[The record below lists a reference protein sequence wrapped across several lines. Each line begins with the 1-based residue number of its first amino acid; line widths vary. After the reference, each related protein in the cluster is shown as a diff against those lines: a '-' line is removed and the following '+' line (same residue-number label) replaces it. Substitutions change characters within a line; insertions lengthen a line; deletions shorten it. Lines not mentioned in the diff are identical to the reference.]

1 MSEIF
6 IPGINSRFNTQQLV
20 DDLMRLERIP
30 RDRAERNVDQFQ
42 SQRAMWDEVGRRT
55 NALRDSARHLFSF
68 QNPFNDRVVNSD
80 NAAAISGTAVR
91 GALEQERT
99 FTVNQIAQADRF
111 LSSNLDPDFEVEG
124 GRFIFTVGEEEISFD
139 FRGGSLSEFAAA
151 LNRQGGGLIQA
162 STISV
167 RQGTTSLLIESRL
180 TGEENRLNFAGDAI
194 ALGEQ
199 IGMVTRVND
208 SRREFTAGV
217 VNVQAGSSALI
228 PLNFQPP
235 ENGNWVL
242 SLETSTTLRNNAQQ
256 LVPQPPPGPA
266 IPSPG
271 AISHGGI
278 VVQNAPSGAPLP
290 AWTPPPVPPRVDD
303 MNMLSVTFSDGS
315 SAMLAP
321 IADSQG
327 FNTRQFA
334 LGDLAQ
340 GRTIT
345 ALSLVNNNTH
355 RDLHVQ
361 GVQIFDPAA
370 IGGVRALNA
379 VSSAQDAIIAMEG
392 IEIRRPSNQID
403 DLLPGVT
410 LTARRVT
417 SEPVTLTVEPDR
429 EAILESIINFVGN
442 YNRLMAEINILT
454 RSDPRVVDE
463 LAFLTN
469 EERAEALDRLGSLSG
484 NSTLNHMRNSLMR
497 VISSPFPTSAEREL
511 ALLSQ
516 IGIGTDVRWG
526 GATGGIDAS
535 RLRGYLEIDEQVLI
549 SAIENNA
556 VAIRELFGSDTTGNR
571 LVDTGV
577 AFSVDALTHPFTQI
591 GGIIPNMTG
600 NLDTRIVAENRR
612 IENMDRR
619 LEQREIDLRRQYA
632 QMEEAFRR
640 MEQMTGTLDRFNNQ
654 GR

>member
-194 ALGEQ
+194 TLGEQ

-208 SRREFTAGV
+208 SRREFTEGV
-217 VNVQAGSSALI
+217 LNVQAGSSALI

-256 LVPQPPPGPA
+256 LIPQPPPGPA